1 LQSFADKL
9 SGVEDLP
16 VAGNEKPGTAGLLAS
31 AISLLYHRFMARSKA
46 TINDVAKAV
55 GVHPS
60 TVSRVMNPGTRH
72 MVTAEIARKV
82 TEAARSLGYHRN
94 ALAHSLRTQRSSTV
108 GVVIPDITNPVFPP
122 ILRGIEDTL
131 AAVGYTAIIANTD
144 GAADRGAVVLEHMLA
159 RRVDGLILA
168 TARRKDAVVDHCV
181 AEEIPVVLI
190 NRTIGKDSPVPS
202 VVNDDVRGIGLTV
215 AHLAGLG
222 HRRIA
227 HVAGPQD
234 LSTGLERHRG
244 FLSAMKAA
252 GLKADPTLIA
262 VAGVYSEREGQRALL
277 TLLDCKKRFT
287 AVVAANDL
295 LALGCYDA
303 LASRSLSCPR
313 DMSVTGFND
322 MPFVDKLNPPLTT
335 VRIQH
340 YEMGVQAAKVLLERI
355 ADPQARRVDL
365 RLEPS
370 LVVRG
375 STARLNG

>member
-1 LQSFADKL
+1 
-9 SGVEDLP
+9 
-16 VAGNEKPGTAGLLAS
+16 
-31 AISLLYHRFMARSKA
+31 MARSKA

-72 MVTAEIARKV
+72 MVTAEIAKKV
-82 TEAARSLGYHRN
+82 TEAARGLGYHRN
-94 ALAHSLRTQRSSTV
+94 ALAHSLRTRRSSTV

-131 AAVGYTAIIANTD
+131 AAVGYIAIIANTD
-144 GAADRGAVVLEHMLA
+144 GAPDRDAVVLEHMLA

-168 TARRKDAVVDHCV
+168 TARRKDAVVDRCI
-181 AEEIPVVLI
+181 AEEVPVVLI
-190 NRTIGKDSPVPS
+190 NRTTGKDSVVPS

-215 AHLAGLG
+215 SHLTGLG

-244 FLSAMKAA
+244 FLAAMKAA
-252 GLKADPTLIA
+252 GLKADPALIA

-277 TLLDCKKRFT
+277 TLLDGKKRFT

-295 LALGCYDA
+295 LALGCYEA
-303 LASRSLSCPR
+303 LVSRELSCPR
-313 DMSVTGFND
+313 DMSITGFND

-355 ADPQARRVDL
+355 TDPQARRVDL

-375 STARLNG
+375 STGRPAS